1 VAGSSRSGTVR
12 TTSFGELHVGKRLLQ
27 AFVTLKCMP
36 RSRWPRGPGKR
47 RRRRGREAFLAACKL
62 GWGRGGAGLPV
73 SHNESCHAKREECD
87 EQREEVEFHSRIHF
101 KISWLEKVII
111 NHAGSAPDRNRRVW
125 ICLKSQGPAAIHVS
139 RRVTAATRVAGQG
152 GAAGVSARAGPGN
165 AKAGKSPRRTRRQS
179 A

>member
-1 VAGSSRSGTVR
+1 
-12 TTSFGELHVGKRLLQ
+12 
-27 AFVTLKCMP
+27 MP

-47 RRRRGREAFLAACKL
+47 RHRRGREAFLAACKL

-87 EQREEVEFHSRIHF
+87 EQREDVEFHSRIHF

-125 ICLKSQGPAAIHVS
+125 ICLKSQGLAAVRVS
-139 RRVTAATRVAGQG
+139 GRVIAAVHGEWRAARLARLCALAVSAGRATRK
-152 GAAGVSARAGPGN
+152 PE
-165 AKAGKSPRRTRRQS
+165 KSLR
-179 A
+179 

>member
-1 VAGSSRSGTVR
+1 VAVAGSSRSGTVR

-47 RRRRGREAFLAACKL
+47 RHRRGREAFLAACKL

-125 ICLKSQGPAAIHVS
+125 ICLKSQGLAAVRVSGRVIAANLQPWQDGAPARMRPWPHGLD
-139 RRVTAATRVAGQG
+139 AGRM
-152 GAAGVSARAGPGN
+152 VN
-165 AKAGKSPRRTRRQS
+165 L
-179 A
+179 